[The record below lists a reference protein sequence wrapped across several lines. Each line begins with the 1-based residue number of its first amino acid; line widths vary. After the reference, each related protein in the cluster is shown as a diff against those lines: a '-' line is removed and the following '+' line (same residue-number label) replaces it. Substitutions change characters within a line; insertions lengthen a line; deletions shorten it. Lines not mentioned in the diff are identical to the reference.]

1 MSSQIDRIPARMLRM
16 QNSKGRDVDLQTII
30 NIVLGSVMGALGWFA
45 RELWD
50 AVKELKTDVSKL
62 REDLPKTY
70 VAKEDWRPEMQEIKH
85 ILGKIFD
92 KLDGKADK

>member
-1 MSSQIDRIPARMLRM
+1 M
-16 QNSKGRDVDLQTII
+16 QNSKGREVDIQTII
-30 NIVLGSVMGALGWFA
+30 NIALGSVMSALGWFA

-50 AVKELKTDVSKL
+50 AVKELKGDLSKL

-70 VAKEDWRPEMQEIKH
+70 VAKEDWRPEIQDIKN

-92 KLDGKADK
+92 RRDGKADK